1 MVLSMGKVMEVL
13 VLVGSDRFGLVR
25 GLKAATIHIKDMEIK
40 KGVRL
45 LAFRL
50 RMSKAVPDVEVL
62 W

>member
-1 MVLSMGKVMEVL
+1 MGRHKIT
-13 VLVGSDRFGLVR
+13 
-25 GLKAATIHIKDMEIK
+25 TIHVKVMEIK

>member
-1 MVLSMGKVMEVL
+1 M
-13 VLVGSDRFGLVR
+13 VLVGSDLLGLVR